1 MSSSTSSTATAA
13 FRLSTQQERAWL
25 EHERGAGQFAQ
36 CVIAI
41 KGPLDVAKLKGALQQ
56 AVSKYE
62 ILRTVLRRQTGVK
75 LPFQVIQEDAAFRF
89 EQAAGGDAAELAGG
103 ERASLLGDESS
114 PSLRALLVPSGAGRH
129 TLVIT
134 LPAFCADQETLQ
146 NLFREIAAGY
156 GGESGAA
163 DDVMQY
169 ADLVEWQNELLA
181 SDETKAGRDFWRSSC
196 RSIDFAALQSLALP
210 LEKPASKDAA
220 FVFESVVVPLSG
232 MSSAAAA
239 LASQMKT
246 SEEAVLLGAWS
257 ALLARLT
264 GNSAV
269 TVSSEFNGRRY
280 EELQSALG
288 PLARSLPIGL
298 EVATD
303 GRFSELI
310 AKVGAAMTEAR
321 NWQESF
327 AWSQAC
333 ELEGPFLPFAFGYHD
348 LGGKETRGGI
358 AFNLERVSVVS
369 ERFKLRV
376 NGVRRGSE
384 LELEFEFDAARL
396 ERRAVERMAGYY
408 RNLLA
413 GAIANPDTAVAKL
426 PLLSEDDRRQLLVE
440 WNATAAEFP
449 ASKCLHELFE
459 EQAARVPERV
469 AVRCGEVAFTYR
481 ELNERAN
488 QLAHYLRK
496 QGVGPDRPVGLCLER
511 SAETMVAVLGILKAG
526 GAYVPLN
533 PDNPPARLQQQ
544 LAGAAAIV
552 TEAKLSV
559 QIPEFAGAVIVLD
572 RDQQKWVNEPK
583 SNLAANTNPEN
594 LVYVIYTS
602 GSTGVPKGVA
612 VRHRNLVNYS
622 DFITKRLD
630 LNKYPEGL
638 QFATV
643 STLGADLGNTCIY
656 PSLISGG
663 TLHIVSYETSTDPQA
678 LASYVAKHP
687 IDVLKI
693 VPSHLQAL
701 VQSDDA
707 AKLLP
712 RKYLI
717 FGGETLTPKLLEKIE
732 ALKPG
737 CEVLNHYG
745 PTETTVGSMT
755 LKLKEYD
762 WRKAGLMSIPIGRP
776 IQNTQVYVL
785 DANLEPVPVG
795 VIGELYIAGAGVTA
809 GYLGQGE
816 KTAERF
822 IANPFAAAGS
832 EVGKTMYRTGDL
844 ARYGA
849 DGNIEFLGRGDDQV
863 KIRGFRIEL
872 GEIEA
877 VLARHAAV
885 KQVVVLARGGELEK
899 DAQGEKRL
907 LAYVVPSREAS
918 GAGSNSSAG
927 SGVVTGEELRTYLK
941 QQVPDYMVPQAVMVL
956 AKLPLNANGKI
967 DRQALPEPEQA
978 QAARAYVA
986 PRTETEKT
994 IAEIWAEVLRREPE
1008 QISVDDNFF
1017 DLGGHS
1023 LLATQVISR
1032 VRERFSVEIPMR
1044 AMFDQP
1050 LVSGLAHAVEQ
1061 AKASGAEGN
1070 EMVIG
1075 RVSREQYRG

>member
-1 MSSSTSSTATAA
+1 
-13 FRLSTQQERAWL
+13 
-25 EHERGAGQFAQ
+25 
-36 CVIAI
+36 V
-41 KGPLDVAKLKGALQQ
+41 
-56 AVSKYE
+56 
-62 ILRTVLRRQTGVK
+62 
-75 LPFQVIQEDAAFRF
+75 
-89 EQAAGGDAAELAGG
+89 GGDAAELAAG
-103 ERASLLGDESS
+103 ERASLLSDESS
-114 PSLRALLVPSGAGRH
+114 PSLRALLIAAGAGRH
-129 TLVIT
+129 ALVIT
-134 LPAFCADQETLQ
+134 LPAFCADQETLR
-146 NLFREIAAGY
+146 NLFREIAVGY
-156 GGESGAA
+156 GDESGAT

-181 SDETKAGRDFWRSSC
+181 SEETKAGRDFWRSAC
-196 RSIDFAALQSLALP
+196 RNIDFAALQSLALP
-210 LEKPASKDAA
+210 LEKSAGKEAA
-220 FVFESVVVPLSG
+220 FVFDSVVVPLSG
-232 MSSAAAA
+232 MSSAVTA
-239 LASQMKT
+239 LASQTKT
-246 SEEAVLLGAWS
+246 SEEVVLLAAWTTV
-257 ALLARLT
+257 LARLT
-264 GNSAV
+264 GNFAV
-269 TVSSEFNGRRY
+269 TVASEFNGRRY
-280 EELQSALG
+280 EELHSALG
-288 PLARSLPIGL
+288 PLARSLPIGV
-298 EVATD
+298 EVAPEL
-303 GRFSELI
+303 RFSELI
-310 AKVGAAMTEAR
+310 AKVGAATGEAHS
-321 NWQESF
+321 WQESF

-333 ELEGPFLPFAFGYHD
+333 EVESPFLPFAFGYHD
-348 LGGKETRGGI
+348 LSAKQTSGGVGFE
-358 AFNLERVSVVS
+358 LERVSVVS
-369 ERFKLRV
+369 ERFKLRL
-376 NGVRRGSE
+376 NGVRRGSGM
-384 LELEFEFDAARL
+384 ELEFQFDASRL
-396 ERRAVERMAGYY
+396 ERGAVERMAWYY
-408 RNLLA
+408 SNLLA
-413 GAIANPDTAVAKL
+413 AAIANPETAVAKL
-426 PLLSEDDRRQLLVE
+426 PLLSEQDRRQLLVE

-449 ASKCLHELFE
+449 AAKCLHELFE
-459 EQAARVPERV
+459 EQAARVPKRV
-469 AVRCGEVAFTYR
+469 AVRCGEVAFTYG

-511 SAETMVAVLGILKAG
+511 SAETMVAVLAILKAG

-533 PDNPPARLQQQ
+533 PDNPPARLLQQ
-544 LAGAAAIV
+544 LSGAAAVI
-552 TEAKLSV
+552 TEGKLAG
-559 QIPEFAGAVIVLD
+559 QISAAVGQDASIHVIVLD
-572 RDQQKWVNEPK
+572 RDQQSWAHEPK
-583 SNLAANTNPEN
+583 TNLASNTNPDN

-630 LNKYPEGL
+630 LEKCPDGL

-656 PSLISGG
+656 PALISGG
-663 TLHIVSYETSTDPQA
+663 TLHIVSYETSTDPRA
-678 LASYVAKHP
+678 FSEYVKKHP

-701 VQSDDA
+701 VSSEDA

-732 ALKPG
+732 ALNPN

-809 GYLGQGE
+809 GYLGQAE

-822 IANPFAAAGS
+822 IANPFATDDASSA
-832 EVGKTMYRTGDL
+832 GKTMYRTGDL
-844 ARYGA
+844 ARYGTE
-849 DGNIEFLGRGDDQV
+849 GNIEFLGRGDDQV

-877 VLARHAAV
+877 VLARHALV

-907 LAYVVPSREAS
+907 LAYVVPSREVSA
-918 GAGSNSSAG
+918 SAG
-927 SGVVTGEELRTYLK
+927 STSTTITGEELRTYLK
-941 QQVPDYMVPQAVMVL
+941 QQVPDYMVPQAVVIL

-994 IAEIWAEVLRREPE
+994 IAAIWAEVLRREPG

-1050 LVSGLAHAVEQ
+1050 LVSGLAQTVEQ
-1061 AKASGAEGN
+1061 AKASGADGD
-1070 EMVIG
+1070 EMAIG